1 MYHHKKS
8 EMLAMLD
15 TLMGGRAAEEL
26 IFGSDYITS
35 GASDDLRKASD
46 LASNMVKV
54 YGMSEKVGLRYY
66 GKEDDQS
73 VFGGGGKDLSPTTA
87 EVIDSEIR
95 RILQVIAQNFLY
107 FSILRPIAS
116 YFLGIPHFSTSY

>member
-15 TLMGGRAAEEL
+15 TLMAGRAAEEL

-46 LASNMVKV
+46 LASSMVKV

-66 GKEDDQS
+66 GKEDDRDIFS
-73 VFGGGGKDLSPTTA
+73 AGKDMAPSTTEA
-87 EVIDSEIR
+87 IDSEIKK
-95 RILQVIAQNFLY
+95 ILQV
-107 FSILRPIAS
+107 R
-116 YFLGIPHFSTSY
+116 